1 MTFRPARLLP
11 DEPAIADSFG
21 AHDRIATALA
31 TLIESS
37 DGGKSI
43 RLDGEWGVGKSTVV
57 QILRTRLSKG
67 QASEVEKNPIT
78 RMFVYDAW
86 VHSGDGLRRAF
97 FESLVRDLRSCEW
110 IHPESDAD
118 KKWTKK
124 LLSMSGKRKLVIK
137 SSWPELTQRTRVV
150 MALAVTGAL
159 FSPVVFSLLSKA
171 LQGLPASLLWGLTV
185 SGAAGLFYI
194 VQRISAS
201 DLRVMT
207 TRSTLDETTET
218 LTDPE
223 PTSIEFQE
231 AFESLMTETLTSA
244 RKLVIVVDN
253 LDRIEF
259 DEAKQVWTLLRS
271 FLDNPT
277 FRKRDWF
284 KRLWLLVPIA
294 DASRILGL
302 TSVDIAAPAAG
313 SVRGN
318 ILEKVFQV
326 RMTLPLPMLRPWKEF
341 LAEKLEYC
349 FGPDDDGSH
358 EVIARL
364 LHATNSLGAPT
375 PREIVVLVNELVAL
389 HTERRGDMPLS
400 TLAAYVL
407 SRNMERHREWQVPLE
422 LAQVYY
428 STSIEQDFAT
438 LYLHAEKSEESL
450 YLLILPS
457 LERALEKGD
466 SAELCDILNSSPAA
480 QDVLEQRLIQIFS
493 MMSQSPESANREQPL
508 FFAYLRALVIF
519 TDPAFSSPF
528 KIGLLGHIRPRIDRV
543 MAITSLLN
551 LSNPNA
557 ADGVAAYLR
566 LTNNE
571 AFSVGRIC
579 YLLNSLVPLSESS
592 EATPVAAWDVWV
604 RSLIEILSI
613 DKIRNSV
620 IGSTGGRIRLRVSAE
635 RWAAICAKIKT
646 EPEPHFAFDFLD
658 TADNDGYLAE
668 WIANELLPMNSD
680 GRAQLVLQQGLKSRG
695 AEFFR
700 RVTDL
705 LEKTTL
711 SRGDLD
717 AYEILECLACVISVS
732 NEHARPFV
740 RTLAEARKFASW
752 ARNKQQEVISFTI
765 DAKFIQFGLLHIWS
779 GDMLSDDSRDAAMVT
794 FSTNVHQFF
803 RGINPGLNYLTKPC
817 CELILRTGIY
827 DVLPIIAGISDGQH
841 EILSQLLLELC
852 ADAHFRDVA
861 AAEMASGLNEP
872 ASKLLVGQH
881 AALLYELL
889 ARAMER
895 TMQRA
900 SSPSA

>member
-57 QILRTRLSKG
+57 QILRKRLSKG
-67 QASEVEKNPIT
+67 QAPEVEKNPLT

-137 SSWPELTQRTRVV
+137 SSWPELTQRARVA
-150 MALAVTGAL
+150 MALGVTGAL

-171 LQGLPASLLWGLTV
+171 LQGLPASLLWGLTI

-253 LDRIEF
+253 LDRIDS

-294 DASRILGL
+294 DASRILGP
-302 TSVDIAAPAAG
+302 TSVDIAAPVAG
-313 SVRGN
+313 SMRGN

-341 LAEKLEYC
+341 LADKLEYC

-364 LHATNSLGAPT
+364 LHATNSLGSPT

-428 STSIEQDFAT
+428 STSMEQDFAT
-438 LYLHAEKSEESL
+438 LYLHAVKSEESL

-466 SAELCDILNSSPAA
+466 SAELRDILDSSPAA

-493 MMSQSPESANREQPL
+493 MMSQSPENANREQPL

-519 TDPAFSSPF
+519 TDPTFLSPF
-528 KIGLLGHIRPRIDRV
+528 KIGLLSHIRPRIDHV
-543 MAITSLLN
+543 MATASLLN

-557 ADGVAAYLR
+557 ADGVAAYLK
-566 LTNNE
+566 LTNND
-571 AFSVGRIC
+571 AFSARRIC
-579 YLLNSLVPLSESS
+579 HLLNSLVPLSESS
-592 EATPVAAWDVWV
+592 ESTPPAAWDVWV
-604 RSLIEILSI
+604 MSLIEILSI
-613 DKIRNSV
+613 AEIRNSAIDFV
-620 IGSTGGRIRLRVSAE
+620 GGRIRLRVSTE
-635 RWAAICAKIKT
+635 RWASICMKIKA
-646 EPEPHFAFDFLD
+646 EPEYDFALDFLD
-658 TADNDGYLAE
+658 TADSDNYLAE
-668 WIANELLPMNSD
+668 WIARELLPMNSD
-680 GRAQLVLQQGLKSRG
+680 GRAQLVLQQGLESRG
-695 AEFFR
+695 SGFFR
-700 RVTDL
+700 TVTDI

-711 SRGDLD
+711 ARENLD
-717 AYEILECLACVISVS
+717 AYEILECLTCVISAS
-732 NEHARPFV
+732 NDHARPFV
-740 RTLAEARKFASW
+740 RALAEADKFASW
-752 ARNKQQEVISFTI
+752 ARNTQHGVVSFTV
-765 DAKFIQFGLLHIWS
+765 DAKLIKFGIIHIWS
-779 GDMLSDDSRDAAMVT
+779 GCVLPSDSRDVVMTV
-794 FSTNVHQFF
+794 FSSNIRQFF
-803 RGINPGLNYLTKPC
+803 RERNPGLNHLTKSC
-817 CELILRTGIY
+817 SEIILRTGIY
-827 DVLPIIAGISDGQH
+827 DVLSIIVGISDGQH
-841 EILSQLLLELC
+841 EVLSQLLLELC

-861 AAEMASGLNEP
+861 AAELTSGLNGP
-872 ASKLLVGQH
+872 ASKLLVGQN
-881 AALLYELL
+881 AAVLRNLLV
-889 ARAMER
+889 RAMEH
-895 TMQRA
+895 TGQKA